1 MKLTIF
7 YETLKD
13 HQASLEI
20 LDAEIQEAL
29 EMYVLD
35 HSQTRGAKELNSSLV
50 EKVKLILK
58 ESYVFNYK
66 SLTYHNYFRELP
78 QQLKNR
84 LLFEIVMDQKDYFF
98 WLFNDVSSN
107 KTYTVPNELIGRLL
121 ACIEVQIYE
130 SGHLIQKPG
139 NRFKDFF
146 MIKSGA
152 VRTFDKSFNYMADLR
167 PGSFF
172 GEFNIL
178 FDLYNDIYF
187 QAAEMTLQNDFEEN
201 VRRRNNLTI
210 MFLIDRVS
218 LLENFSS
225 DLDAFKHLFKISL
238 MKFR

>member
-1 MKLTIF
+1 
-7 YETLKD
+7 
-13 HQASLEI
+13 
-20 LDAEIQEAL
+20 
-29 EMYVLD
+29 MYVLD

-66 SLTYHNYFRELP
+66 CLTDHNYFRELP
-78 QQLKNR
+78 QQLKDR

-98 WLFNDVSSN
+98 WLFNDVSGSN
-107 KTYTVPNELIGRLL
+107 TYNVPNELIGRLL

-146 MIKSGA
+146 MIKNGA

-178 FDLYNDIYF
+178 FDLYNDIYY
-187 QAAEMTLQNDFEEN
+187 QAAETSHHLDDFEEN
-201 VRRRNNLTI
+201 VPRHNHLTI
-210 MFLIDRVS
+210 MFHIDRVS
-218 LLENFSS
+218 LLENFLS

-238 MKFR
+238 MKFRHSRKCI